1 MKVEVVVE
9 VEPPVTYSAPRGCG
23 AADCWL
29 TMVGGGVWKTGQ
41 DWMSTSVC
49 TEERTSENNTNQFH
63 LFVLFHLKYVSSCCS
78 SKLKKSLDAKL
89 GILENSSADAK

>member
-1 MKVEVVVE
+1 MVERRMMKVEVVVE

-49 TEERTSENNTNQFH
+49 TEERTSEKNTNQFH
-63 LFVLFHLKYVSSCCS
+63 LFVLFYLKFVSPCCGS
-78 SKLKKSLDAKL
+78 NVKEIVRCKTW
-89 GILENSSADAK
+89 NP

>member
-1 MKVEVVVE
+1 MEERMMRKVEMVMVKV

-41 DWMSTSVC
+41 ERMSTSVC
-49 TEERTSENNTNQFH
+49 TDERTSENCNILVVLLC
-63 LFVLFHLKYVSSCCS
+63 LFAF
-78 SKLKKSLDAKL
+78 
-89 GILENSSADAK
+89 

>member
-1 MKVEVVVE
+1 MMKVEVVVE

-63 LFVLFHLKYVSSCCS
+63 LFCAFLFEMCVILLWLKC
-78 SKLKKSLDAKL
+78 
-89 GILENSSADAK
+89 ERNR

>member
-1 MKVEVVVE
+1 MVERRMMKVEVVVE

-49 TEERTSENNTNQFH
+49 TEERTSENNSFI
-63 LFVLFHLKYVSSCCS
+63 FMCFF
-78 SKLKKSLDAKL
+78 
-89 GILENSSADAK
+89 I